1 MLFLLFLTAI
11 PGAYVNATILVFMFI
26 KIGEHGV
33 IFNPI
38 KLVRVFW
45 PILGAL
51 LCGVIPAMLI
61 SGFSLQLD
69 HPNQL
74 SQMIISSVILTV
86 GALVSGVIMHRIS
99 LAQVTNTKR
108 CNWAIGIIAGLQIV
122 LILASLVLMRPSTL

>member
-1 MLFLLFLTAI
+1 MTAI

-26 KIGEHGV
+26 KIGEHG
-33 IFNPI
+33 IILNPI
-38 KLVRVFW
+38 KFVRVFW

-86 GALVSGVIMHRIS
+86 GALVSGVILHR
-99 LAQVTNTKR
+99 LCVAQVERPKR
-108 CNWAIGIIAGLQIV
+108 CNWSIGIIAALQIV
-122 LILASLVLMRPSTL
+122 LIGATMGLVMLSPP